1 MCGVLTLPNKSTVLT
16 MDWSSDGQTLITCS
30 DDKCLHIFSLSHH
43 DTKQF
48 VLSDKHGATTV
59 PNLSPVERN
68 AAQIEQSALGEQEK
82 AQDPQTPDSPR
93 HLYSLRNDPGGVLQV
108 IFVCGGSTRVLAV
121 SEGSDFPNNGHEILL
136 WNIVTNSLQM
146 TFPLPS
152 GVGVMPVNGLCAHP
166 TLALF
171 LVACSDNTLRYFS
184 MNASQPLCIIS
195 SNNPRPTGSFDP
207 QGWLFACTTERT
219 VISICDCSSSQ
230 YDNGCVGQGGV
241 KKIVSEG
248 ATMAV
253 DVSQCIPAPT
263 EFVCTL
269 VFSPDSSNLV
279 VGTNRHK
286 LFCVDTIYPG
296 KLVCF
301 YQFENVT
308 ATAAE
313 HPIPLALPVFSPDAE
328 FLLCGNQA
336 EIL

>member
-1 MCGVLTLPNKSTVLT
+1 
-16 MDWSSDGQTLITCS
+16 
-30 DDKCLHIFSLSHH
+30 
-43 DTKQF
+43 
-48 VLSDKHGATTV
+48 
-59 PNLSPVERN
+59 
-68 AAQIEQSALGEQEK
+68 
-82 AQDPQTPDSPR
+82 
-93 HLYSLRNDPGGVLQV
+93 
-108 IFVCGGSTRVLAV
+108 
-121 SEGSDFPNNGHEILL
+121 
-136 WNIVTNSLQM
+136 M

-328 FLLCGNQA
+328 FLLCGGSDQRIHIWRFTGDFVAAIRGQA
-336 EIL
+336 TAMPKLMKFNPQRILLATAGTSNIFLWQPRLSSADLDTNIGERHESAVTTR